1 SDDSDK
7 VSLVERVFQTRLVS
21 SARCIVSLQR
31 FDPEWEDLV
40 DIDIAQIRDRDKIK
54 VVTIDNSQ
62 TSMAGET
69 STASLDSHDHG
80 VEQLIQNLQEERTG
94 LDYNLSIAQATLES
108 LKVAPRERGL
118 AGKHTNFTCSSCH
131 YKGHRVNNCMLHP
144 CRGYYECGQL
154 SLHREHRDHLKQILV
169 LFFARER
176 TRTNFFA
183 VTRKKLQCH
192 NPIKYS
198 NRTTLDND
206 LRILATACNHRVP
219 SDTADLEQIIENY
232 RNKASRVKSVQNH
245 VSHDYNRTVYQK
257 QNLNQCK
264 SPITIN
270 NQWAPFSMPHS
281 PPYYETQS
289 PPPYMHHR
297 TPSPTRL
304 NEHDHPSKKRL
315 KYTNQAHKE
324 PGKKF
329 RESLKSVAET
339 KTVTTIGSGDETQ
352 DDSPVESPGPK
363 TSSAEA
369 EASVV
374 KSSDE
379 CFSQSIIEESFNYD
393 EWVKKQIAITKEIS
407 KSE

>member
-1 SDDSDK
+1 MYII
-7 VSLVERVFQTRLVS
+7 VVFPS
-21 SARCIVSLQR
+21 YI
-31 FDPEWEDLV
+31 
-40 DIDIAQIRDRDKIK
+40 
-54 VVTIDNSQ
+54 
-62 TSMAGET
+62 
-69 STASLDSHDHG
+69 
-80 VEQLIQNLQEERTG
+80 
-94 LDYNLSIAQATLES
+94 
-108 LKVAPRERGL
+108 
-118 AGKHTNFTCSSCH
+118 
-131 YKGHRVNNCMLHP
+131 
-144 CRGYYECGQL
+144 
-154 SLHREHRDHLKQILV
+154 QILV

-232 RNKASRVKSVQNH
+232 RNKASMVKSVQNH

-297 TPSPTRL
+297 TPSPVSHCRPPDMQRTTSNLRPQSPRWHSPFQNVNYSRPNLSPAFSPQYHYSPMGGYHQKPHQTHPNHSHRSFKTRL

-339 KTVTTIGSGDETQ
+339 KTVTTIASGDETQ